1 MVPPPVQ
8 RHEKKYRNSSYN
20 RHQNLRK
27 VAKCIVSTQAEEAD
41 INDDSGVNEVND
53 SDLIDTEAEE
63 ASLSD
68 EFPTV
73 MNTNVNESFSKVSEA
88 EEASSEIRK
97 RIHTHINAYL

>member
-1 MVPPPVQ
+1 MSFVWAWQ
-8 RHEKKYRNSSYN
+8 KYRNSSYN

-53 SDLIDTEAEE
+53 SEAEE

-73 MNTNVNESFSKVSEA
+73 MNINVNESFYKVSEA

-97 RIHTHINAYL
+97 RIHTHIHAYL